1 MHVGRHERI
10 VSPDELAQ
18 LVFEFELLE
27 GDRGSVG
34 RGFPNLLACG
44 DAGEQLQKPGDPS
57 ALRHDGYFSLN
68 IAATGQNKLFSY
80 KHQLLDK
87 IQGTT
92 VPEILIIEDEE
103 IIRATLQQM
112 LARAKHN
119 VTATATGVEGLA
131 LMDRRSFDLVI
142 VDMIMPDKDGIE
154 TIIDI
159 RHRWPE
165 ARILAISG
173 GGRTRNMDFL
183 RYARSVGANAILPK
197 PFTNADLTKA
207 VAEALAA

>member
-1 MHVGRHERI
+1 M
-10 VSPDELAQ
+10 
-18 LVFEFELLE
+18 
-27 GDRGSVG
+27 
-34 RGFPNLLACG
+34 
-44 DAGEQLQKPGDPS
+44 
-57 ALRHDGYFSLN
+57 
-68 IAATGQNKLFSY
+68 
-80 KHQLLDK
+80 
-87 IQGTT
+87 
-92 VPEILIIEDEE
+92 PEILIIEDEE

-112 LARAKHN
+112 LARSKHN
-119 VTATATGVEGLA
+119 VTAAATGVEGLA
-131 LMDRRSFDLVI
+131 LMERRSFDLVI
-142 VDMIMPDKDGIE
+142 IDMIMPEKDGIE

-197 PFTNADLTKA
+197 PFTNEDLTRT